1 MHRITIKQLAVFVA
15 VAQENSVTHAADR
28 IGLSQAAVSQGLSD
42 IEHLLNR
49 RLFDRVGRRLV
60 LNAEGKALLPHA
72 NDILERVTSIEA
84 PENTE
89 HFFLRVGASPTIAN
103 YHLSPITNQFL
114 LDKPFGHIHIDIGQ
128 SDAITH
134 ALLHFDLDAGF
145 IDGKNYHSEL
155 LAMPWQEEQLA
166 IIAPK
171 GHPLSKKP
179 ITPEV
184 LAKADWI
191 LQEHGTGS
199 REVFEQAILDLFH
212 PRIRLEV
219 NSNHAIRRA
228 VLDGL
233 GLACVYPSTVKSEL
247 ATGELTVLDI
257 PWFDLHHTLYLVVH
271 RQKHL
276 SKPLL
281 ALIRQCGISARGLE
295 TQLSSHAQ

>member
-15 VAQENSVTHAADR
+15 VAQESSVTNAADR

-72 NDILERVTSIEA
+72 NDVLERITSIEA

-89 HFFLRVGASPTIAN
+89 HFFLRIGASPTIAN
-103 YHLSPITNQFL
+103 YHLASITNQFL

-128 SDAITH
+128 SDATTH

-155 LAMPWQEEQLA
+155 LALPWQEERLA
-166 IIAPK
+166 IIARA

-179 ITPEV
+179 TTPEM

-199 REVFEQAILDLFH
+199 REIFEQAILDHFH

-219 NSNHAIRRA
+219 NSNQAIRQA

-233 GLACVYPSTVKSEL
+233 GLACVYPATVKSEL

-276 SKPLL
+276 SKPLQAYL
-281 ALIRQCGISARGLE
+281 QRCGVKISSLLDE
-295 TQLSSHAQ
+295 LK